1 VVANLFYAQRG
12 GVAAH
17 LVAALDVRARHRQNG
32 SPMTV
37 FRVYASGDGETHV
50 SPVEL
55 PMVENPGEGVQKV
68 RGLLNIPASSVGIV
82 ELTDRLPGE
91 ELHPAPERRLLVLLT
106 GAYEIA
112 TTSGES
118 EVVRPGD
125 CLLTDDLEGKGH
137 FTRDVGDERV
147 SMVAVR
153 ISDDWE
159 LP

>member
-1 VVANLFYAQRG
+1 
-12 GVAAH
+12 
-17 LVAALDVRARHRQNG
+17 
-32 SPMTV
+32 MTV
-37 FRVYASGDGETHV
+37 FRVYADDAGETHV

-55 PMVENPGEGVQKV
+55 PMVENPGEGVQRV
-68 RGLLNIPASSVGIV
+68 RGLLNIPATSVGV
-82 ELTDRLPGE
+82 VQLTDQLPGAD
-91 ELHPAPERRLLVLLT
+91 LHPAPERRLLVLLT
-106 GAYEIA
+106 GAYEIE

-118 EVVRPGD
+118 EVLRPGD

-159 LP
+159 VP